1 MGISREIYEKIYREI
16 SRKIYSG
23 RFAAKKKKKTGHF
36 VGAEKRKVRKR
47 KERGEVEK
55 ETTGD
60 KKGNRQARLRKK
72 GWYCEKKGWFME
84 TTRKGW
90 FA

>member
-1 MGISREIYEKIYREI
+1 MQGSF
-16 SRKIYSG
+16 SSYSEELWWG
-23 RFAAKKKKKTGHF
+23 FPGKFIVEDLQPKKKKTGHF

-47 KERGEVEK
+47 KEGGEVEK

-72 GWYCEKKGWFME
+72 GWFME

-90 FA
+90 LA

>member
-1 MGISREIYEKIYREI
+1 M
-16 SRKIYSG
+16 RKLWGGFPGKFIVEDLHP
-23 RFAAKKKKKTGHF
+23 KKKKKTGHF

-47 KERGEVEK
+47 KEGGEVEK

-90 FA
+90 LA